1 MTAAI
6 ADPMQRMR
14 VGLARLQQL
23 IGWAGIAGIVLF
35 AAAVV
40 MVALA
45 WSVQAA
51 FVRSGGARAV
61 ATVAHTP
68 SPSASAAAPT
78 PAIPELSPASEIP
91 LLLTQI
97 KQAAVGNG
105 LDWRAA
111 EYRVTAT
118 TPTQPAS
125 LEVRCSIRGPYPKL
139 RGMLVQLKASIP
151 AFTLREFSASRP
163 NADTVDVDAKL
174 ALAVFL
180 QDGAVASEV
189 PASEAPAKGPP

>member
-1 MTAAI
+1 MTAASV
-6 ADPMQRMR
+6 DPMQRVR
-14 VGLARLQQL
+14 VSLARVLQR
-23 IGWAGIAGIVLF
+23 IGWAGIAGVALF
-35 AAAVV
+35 TAAAVV
-40 MVALA
+40 VALA
-45 WSVQAA
+45 WSAQAA
-51 FVRSGGARAV
+51 FVRSDEARAV
-61 ATVAHTP
+61 AAVAGAS
-68 SPSASAAAPT
+68 SPSASAAAAA

-111 EYRVTAT
+111 EYRVTAA

-125 LEVRCSIRGPYPKL
+125 LEVRCNLRGPYPKL

-151 AFTLREFSASRP
+151 AFTLREFGASRP
-163 NADTVDVDAKL
+163 NADTADVDAKL

-180 QDGAVASEV
+180 EDGAVASESST
-189 PASEAPAKGPP
+189 SEAPAKGPP

>member
-1 MTAAI
+1 MTVARV
-6 ADPMQRMR
+6 DPMQRVR
-14 VGLARLQQL
+14 VSLARMHQR

-40 MVALA
+40 VIALA

-51 FVRSGGARAV
+51 FVRSDEARAA
-61 ATVAHTP
+61 ATVAAVP
-68 SPSASAAAPT
+68 PPDAWAAAPT

-111 EYRVTAT
+111 EYRVTAA

-151 AFTLREFSASRP
+151 AFSLREFSASRP

-174 ALAVFL
+174 TLAVFL
-180 QDGAVASEV
+180 QDGAVASE
-189 PASEAPAKGPP
+189 ASTSEAPAKGPP

>member
-1 MTAAI
+1 MTATSV
-6 ADPMQRMR
+6 DPMQHVR
-14 VGLARLQQL
+14 VSLARVQQR
-23 IGWAGIAGIVLF
+23 IGWAGVAGVALF
-35 AAAVV
+35 AAGAVV
-40 MVALA
+40 IALA

-51 FVRSGGARAV
+51 FVRSDEARAV
-61 ATVAHTP
+61 AMVAGAP
-68 SPSASAAAPT
+68 SPSASAAAAA

-111 EYRVTAT
+111 EYRVTAA

-139 RGMLVQLKASIP
+139 RSMLVQLKDSIP
-151 AFTLREFSASRP
+151 AFSLREFGASRP
-163 NADTVDVDAKL
+163 NADTADVDAKL

-180 QDGAVASEV
+180 QDGAA
-189 PASEAPAKGPP
+189 ASEAAVKGPP